1 MALKDMLAKGAVDV
15 SERVRQLKP
24 EASKQASLPASIQ
37 REEGVWTVTLRLPV
51 SLVRGLQDAAQD
63 RKKKKS
69 KPSSQQ
75 DIVAM
80 LLREWLENEG
90 YLS

>member
-1 MALKDMLAKGAVDV
+1 MALKDMLAKGAIDV
-15 SERVRQLKP
+15 SQRAQQLKP
-24 EASKQASLPASIQ
+24 EKSKQASLPASKQ
-37 REEGVWTVTLRLPV
+37 EEGVWTITLRLPV
-51 SLVRGLQDAAQD
+51 SLVRKLQEAAGD
-63 RKKKKS
+63 RKKKKIT
-69 KPSSQQ
+69 PSSQQ